1 MGCFY
6 RCSSKD
12 RTHPPSIILSY
23 PRLRTLIE
31 MALIEMPLIEKDGAP
46 VTAILTASSAAS
58 L

>member
-31 MALIEMPLIEKDGAP
+31 MALIEMDGAP
-46 VTAILTASSAAS
+46 VTAILAASSAAS